1 MESIKDLVNVA
12 TGAMDTL
19 SLANVETEANN
30 IISGNEV
37 GGEIITK
44 VADDASNLLGP
55 NSFATTAQPENKDVV
70 QATTTVNTTNLTQ
83 HPSAPTI
90 PFTPDFRNVD
100 NFHSMAYDIT
110 TGDKNPSKLIRLD
123 TAQWQTSYSRQ
134 YQITTVELPK
144 SFWNDTRKPAYGQAK
159 YFAAVR
165 CGFHFQVQVNVNQG
179 TAGSALVVYEPKPVI
194 DSRQY
199 LEFGS
204 LTNLPHVLMNLAET
218 TQADLCIPYVADT
231 NYVKT
236 DSSDLGQLRVYVWTP
251 LSVPTGASNEVDVTV
266 MGSYCNWIFKTHA
279 LMVKMWK
286 FTIMGQ
292 TNSILVNL
300 TRENS

>member
-19 SLANVETEANN
+19 SLSSVETEANN

-123 TAQWQTSYSRQ
+123 TASWQTSYSRQ
-134 YQITTVELPK
+134 YKITTVELPK
-144 SFWNDTRKPAYGQAK
+144 SFWDDTRKPAYGQAK

-165 CGFHFQVQVNVNQG
+165 CGF
-179 TAGSALVVYEPKPVI
+179 LV
-194 DSRQY
+194 
-199 LEFGS
+199 
-204 LTNLPHVLMNLAET
+204 
-218 TQADLCIPYVADT
+218 
-231 NYVKT
+231 
-236 DSSDLGQLRVYVWTP
+236 SSQKDLGN
-251 LSVPTGASNEVDVTV
+251 STV
-266 MGSYCNWIFKTHA
+266 VILYC
-279 LMVKMWK
+279 L
-286 FTIMGQ
+286 
-292 TNSILVNL
+292 
-300 TRENS
+300 E